1 MNTLEP
7 VVIMKILDLDYCD
20 FDEVS
25 QELQVE
31 GGAFA
36 YASSSSVATKGFSG
50 SSFKAFSSG
59 KSFSLTLV
67 NVKQRSFSLPKSSF
81 SFSSTSAFAYAKD

>member
-1 MNTLEP
+1 
-7 VVIMKILDLDYCD
+7 MKILDLDYCD

-36 YASSSSVATKGFSG
+36 YASSSSVASKGFSG
-50 SSFKAFSSG
+50 SSFETIANG
-59 KSFSLTLV
+59 DSFSLTLV
-67 NVKQRSFSLPKSSF
+67 GVKQSAISLPKFSF
-81 SFSSTSAFAYAKD
+81 NFSSTSAFAYAKD

>member
-1 MNTLEP
+1 
-7 VVIMKILDLDYCD
+7 MKILDLDYCD
-20 FDEVS
+20 FEQVS

-50 SSFKAFSSG
+50 SSFKTIASG
-59 KSFSLTLV
+59 DSFSLTLV
-67 NVKQRSFSLPKSSF
+67 GVKQKAFSQPKFSFN
-81 SFSSTSAFAYAKD
+81 FSSTSAFAFAKD